1 VPILRLDGWI
11 GLSNK
16 VINYAS
22 TFQGANVPGTNIK
35 QVEATERSSLIKVS
49 SYSIDLDLTTGAENF
64 RVKTTVKFAGLK
76 PGATTYI
83 DCVGSTV
90 ISSKLNGVDFDP
102 KFDGETIY
110 LPALAAENLLEIE
123 HDGIYSNSGEGLH
136 RFVDPADNEVYLY
149 TQFETGDARRM
160 YACFDQ
166 PDQKATFRISTISPK
181 HWEVISNYGIESTKE
196 LDGEKKFIQFAES
209 QVISTYVTAIVAGAY
224 TSVHDEYKG
233 EKTIPLG
240 IYARK
245 SFFQYV
251 DAANIFEVTKQG
263 FAYFEKTFGL
273 AYPFGKYDQI
283 AVAEYNW
290 GAMENVGC
298 VTFHEDV
305 LIFRSK
311 VTERNYVSRATT
323 IHHEMAHMWFGDLV
337 TMKWWEDLWLN
348 ESFAEW
354 ASYQSVSESTKY
366 KEAWTEFN
374 SLRKNWAYRV
384 DQLTTTHPI
393 ATEMEDLDA
402 VRTNFDG
409 ISYAKGASV
418 LQQLVA
424 HVGRDNFLKG
434 LRLYFAKH
442 AYGNTTLKDLIDQ
455 LEAASGR
462 DLTPWV
468 STWLRTAGVN
478 TLRPVIAIDGDMYK
492 SISIKQEVPTMPVGS
507 TELRPHRLHVGL
519 FDINAGKL
527 SRRTSVELDIAGAL
541 TEVTELAGQKL
552 ADLVLINDKDQT
564 YAKLRFD
571 DRSIATMKSHLGT
584 LDDSLARGLIWA
596 SLWDSCRD
604 GELSATD
611 YIAIALSALATE
623 SDISIVSAT
632 LMQID
637 TAIWAYAHPSHREAL
652 RLQVASAVEAMLD
665 AAKSGSD
672 HQMQFARGFAN
683 NAVTP
688 AQFERIKA
696 MLSGSI
702 NGLVIDAEIRW
713 YLFLC
718 GVKRGVFGAADI
730 ESESAKDAT
739 AHGKQYTAYAYAAL
753 PNKAAKAEAFK
764 SITTDNLSNTI
775 HAYKCRGFN
784 ENIHHEL
791 LADFVDQYFDV
802 LLKVWETKG
811 FEIAETTATLLFP
824 TWVISDATVKKA
836 QHWLDFTGK
845 DASNALRRTI
855 LEGRDAM
862 TRALKAQAADL

>member
-1 VPILRLDGWI
+1 M
-11 GLSNK
+11 
-16 VINYAS
+16 
-22 TFQGANVPGTNIK
+22 PGTNIK
-35 QVEATERSSLIKVS
+35 QVEAAERSTIVKTE
-49 SYSIDLDLTTGAENF
+49 SYCIDLDLTTGAENF

-83 DCVGSTV
+83 DCVGSKV
-90 ISSKLNGVDFDP
+90 ISAKLNGVDFDP

-110 LPALAAENLLEIE
+110 LPAIAAENILEIE
-123 HDGIYSNSGEGLH
+123 HDGVYSNSGEGLH

-166 PDQKATFRISTISPK
+166 PDQKATFTISTITPK
-181 HWEVISNYGIESTKE
+181 HWEVISNYGIESTK
-196 LDGEKKFIQFAES
+196 DVDIDRKFIQFAQS

-224 TSVHDEYKG
+224 MSVHDEYKG

-245 SFFQYV
+245 SFFKYV
-251 DAANIFEVTKQG
+251 DAENIFEVTKQG

-366 KEAWTEFN
+366 TEAWTEFN

-424 HVGRDNFLKG
+424 HVGRDNFIKG

-478 TLRPVIAIDGDMYK
+478 TLRPVIAVDGDSYK
-492 SISIKQEVPTMPVGS
+492 SISIKQEAPTMPVGS
-507 TELRPHRLHVGL
+507 KELRPHRLHVGL
-519 FDINAGKL
+519 FDIQGEKL

-541 TEVTELAGQKL
+541 TEVTDLAGQKV

-571 DRSIATMKSHLGT
+571 DRSIATMKSHLGK

-604 GELSATD
+604 GELSTSD
-611 YIAIALSALATE
+611 YITIALNALKTE

-632 LMQID
+632 YLQFE
-637 TAIWAYAHPSHREAL
+637 TAIWAYANPSHRDAL
-652 RLQVASAVEAMLD
+652 RTQIADASAASL
-665 AAKSGSD
+665 ATATPGSD
-672 HQMQFARGFAN
+672 HQMQFARAFAN
-683 NAVTP
+683 NAITP
-688 AQFERIKA
+688 AHFAKLKEI
-696 MLSGSI
+696 LNGSE
-702 NGLVIDAEIRW
+702 NGLIIDADIRW
-713 YLFLC
+713 YIFIC
-718 GVKRGVFGAADI
+718 GVKRGVFGPAEIAA
-730 ESESAKDAT
+730 ESAKDNT
-739 AHGKQYTAYAYAAL
+739 AHGKQYTAYAHAAI
-753 PNKAAKAEAFK
+753 PTKEAKAAAFT
-764 SITTDNLSNTI
+764 SVTTDNLSNTI
-775 HAYKCRGFN
+775 HSYMCRGFN

-791 LADFVDQYFDV
+791 LAGFVDQYFDAI
-802 LLKVWETKG
+802 LKVWETKG

-824 TWVISDATVKKA
+824 SWVISEETVKKA
-836 QHWLDFTGK
+836 QHWLDVTGK
-845 DASNALRRTI
+845 DASNALRRAVT
-855 LEGRDAM
+855 EGRDAM
-862 TRALKAQAADL
+862 SRALKARMADK

>member
-1 VPILRLDGWI
+1 
-11 GLSNK
+11 
-16 VINYAS
+16 
-22 TFQGANVPGTNIK
+22 VPGTNIK
-35 QVEATERSSLIKVS
+35 QVEAAERSAIIKVS
-49 SYSIDLDLTTGAENF
+49 SYAIDLDLTTGAENF
-64 RVKTTVKFAGLK
+64 RVKTTVRFAGLK

-83 DCVGSTV
+83 DCVGARV
-90 ISSKLNGVDFDP
+90 ISAKLNGADFDP
-102 KFDGETIY
+102 RFDGETIY
-110 LPALAAENLLEIE
+110 LPALAAENVLEIE
-123 HDGIYSNSGEGLH
+123 HDGVYSNSGEGLH
-136 RFVDPADNEVYLY
+136 RFVDPADDEVYLY

-166 PDQKATFRISTISPK
+166 PDQKATFAISTITPA
-181 HWEVISNYGIESTKE
+181 HWEIISNYAVESTKE
-196 LDGEKKFIQFAES
+196 LVNQKKFTQFATS

-224 TSVHDEYKG
+224 TCVHDEYKG

-245 SFFQYV
+245 SFFKHV
-251 DAANIFEVTKQG
+251 DAESIFEVTKQG

-337 TMKWWEDLWLN
+337 TMQWWNDLWLN

-366 KEAWTEFN
+366 TEAWTEFN

-424 HVGRDNFLKG
+424 HVGRDNFITG
-434 LRLYFAKH
+434 LRRYFAKH
-442 AYGNTTLKDLIDQ
+442 AFGNTTLKDLIDQ

-468 STWLRTAGVN
+468 ATWLRTAGVN
-478 TLRPVIAIDGDMYK
+478 TLRPVITQSGDTYT
-492 SISIKQEVPTMPVGS
+492 SLSIKQEAPTMPVGS

-519 FDINAGKL
+519 FDIEGQKL
-527 SRRTSVELDIAGAL
+527 VRRTSVELDIAGAL
-541 TEVTELAGQKL
+541 TEVTAFAGQKS
-552 ADLVLINDKDQT
+552 ADLVLINDKDQS

-571 DRSIATMKSHLGT
+571 ERSIATMKSHLGS

-611 YIAIALSALATE
+611 YIAIALAALKTE

-632 LMQID
+632 LGQID
-637 TAIWAYAHPSHREAL
+637 TALWAYAHPSHRQAL
-652 RLQVASAVEAMLD
+652 RLQVATAIEAALD
-665 AAKSGSD
+665 AAKAGSD
-672 HQMQFARGFAN
+672 HQLQFAKGFAN
-683 NAVTP
+683 TAITP
-688 AQFERIKA
+688 AQLARIA
-696 MLSGSI
+696 TMLGGSI
-702 NGLVIDAEIRW
+702 TGLTIDAELRW
-713 YLFLC
+713 FLFIC
-718 GVKRGVFGAADI
+718 GVKRGVFGPADI
-730 ESESAKDAT
+730 ENELALDKT
-739 AHGKQYTAYAYAAL
+739 AHGKQYGAMAYAQI
-753 PNKAAKAEAFK
+753 PSKDAKAKAF
-764 SITTDNLSNTI
+764 SAITTADLSNTI
-775 HAYKCRGFN
+775 HSYTCRGFN
-784 ENIHHEL
+784 DPMHSEILSE
-791 LADFVDQYFDV
+791 FVDEYFDV

-811 FEIAETTATLLFP
+811 YEIAETTATLLFP
-824 TWVISDATVKKA
+824 SWVISDATVAKA
-836 QHWLDFTGK
+836 QHWLDVTGK
-845 DASNALRRTI
+845 DASHALRRTI
-855 LEGRDAM
+855 LESRDAM
-862 TRALKAQAADL
+862 VRALKAQAADQ

>member
-1 VPILRLDGWI
+1 
-11 GLSNK
+11 
-16 VINYAS
+16 
-22 TFQGANVPGTNIK
+22 VPGTNIK
-35 QVEATERSSLIKVS
+35 QAEAAERSGLIKVS
-49 SYSIDLDLTTGAENF
+49 SYRIDLDLTTGAENF
-64 RVKTTVKFAGLK
+64 RVKTTIAFAGLK

-83 DCVGSTV
+83 DCVGAKVVSA
-90 ISSKLNGVDFDP
+90 KLNGTEFDP

-110 LPALAAENLLEIE
+110 LPAIAAENILEIE
-123 HDGIYSNSGEGLH
+123 HDGVYSNSGEGLH
-136 RFVDPADNEVYLY
+136 RFVDPADDEVYLY

-166 PDQKATFRISTISPK
+166 PDQKATFTISTITPK
-181 HWEVISNYGIESTKE
+181 HWEVISNYSIESSEE
-196 LDGEKKFIQFAES
+196 LDGDKKFTQFAQS

-224 TSVHDEYKG
+224 TSIHDEYKG

-245 SFFQYV
+245 SFFKYV
-251 DAANIFEVTKQG
+251 DAENIFEVTKQG

-337 TMKWWEDLWLN
+337 TMKWWDDLWLN

-366 KEAWTEFN
+366 TEAWTEFN

-384 DQLTTTHPI
+384 DQLSTTHPI

-424 HVGRDNFLKG
+424 HVGRDNFIKG
-434 LRLYFAKH
+434 LRLYFSKH
-442 AYGNTTLKDLIDQ
+442 AFGNTTLKDLIVE

-478 TLRPVIAIDGDMYK
+478 TLRPVIEVDGDSYK
-492 SISIKQEVPTMPVGS
+492 KLSIAQEVPTMPVGS
-507 TELRPHRLHVGL
+507 KELRPHRLHVGL
-519 FDINAGKL
+519 FDIKDGAL
-527 SRRTSVELDIAGAL
+527 TRRKSVELDIAGAL
-541 TEVTELAGQKL
+541 TEVTALAGEKL

-571 DRSIATMKSHLGT
+571 DRSIETMKSHLGT
-584 LDDSLARGLIWA
+584 LNESLARGVIWA

-604 GELSATD
+604 GELSASA
-611 YIAIALSALATE
+611 YISIALNALKSE
-623 SDISIVSAT
+623 SDISIVAAT

-637 TAIWAYAHPSHREAL
+637 TALFAYASDQTREGL
-652 RLQVASAVEAMLD
+652 RGQVAGAVEAMLD
-665 AAKSGSD
+665 GAKPGSD
-672 HQMQFARGFAN
+672 HQLQFSKSFAN
-683 NAVTP
+683 TAVTP
-688 AQFERIKA
+688 EQFAHIKSI
-696 MLSGSI
+696 LDGSVT
-702 NGLVIDAEIRW
+702 GLVIDAELRW
-713 YLFLC
+713 SIFIS
-718 GVKRGVFGAADI
+718 GVKRGIFGPSDI
-730 ESESAKDAT
+730 DRETEKDRT
-739 AHGKQYTAYAYAAL
+739 AHGKQYGAMAYAAI
-753 PNKAAKAEAFK
+753 PTVAAKSAVFN
-764 SITTDNLSNTI
+764 SVTVDDLSNTI
-775 HAYKCRGFN
+775 HSYKCRGFN
-784 ENIHHEL
+784 DPLHSEI
-791 LADFVDQYFDV
+791 LAGFVDQYFDV

-824 TWVISDATVKKA
+824 SWVISEETVKKS
-836 QHWLDFTGK
+836 QNWLDVTGK
-845 DASNALRRTI
+845 DASHALRRTV

-862 TRALKAQAADL
+862 TRALKARAAEG

>member
-1 VPILRLDGWI
+1 M
-11 GLSNK
+11 
-16 VINYAS
+16 
-22 TFQGANVPGTNIK
+22 PGTNIK
-35 QVEATERSSLIKVS
+35 QVEATERSAIIKVA
-49 SYSIDLDLTTGAENF
+49 SYAIDLDLTTGAENF

-83 DCVGSTV
+83 DCVGARV
-90 ISSKLNGVDFDP
+90 ISAKLNGADFDP
-102 KFDGETIY
+102 RFDGETIY
-110 LPALAAENLLEIE
+110 LPALAAENILEIE
-123 HDGIYSNSGEGLH
+123 HDGVYSNSGEGLH
-136 RFVDPADNEVYLY
+136 RFVDPADDEVYLY

-166 PDQKATFRISTISPK
+166 PDQKATFAISTITPD
-181 HWEVISNYGIESTKE
+181 HWEIISNYAIESTKD
-196 LDGEKKFIQFAES
+196 LGSKKKFTQFATS

-245 SFFQYV
+245 SFFKHV

-337 TMKWWEDLWLN
+337 TMQWWNDLWLN

-354 ASYQSVSESTKY
+354 ASYQSVSESTRY
-366 KEAWTEFN
+366 TEAWTEFN

-424 HVGRDNFLKG
+424 HVGRDNFITG
-434 LRLYFAKH
+434 LRRYFAKH
-442 AYGNTTLKDLIDQ
+442 AFGNTTLKDLIDQ

-468 STWLRTAGVN
+468 ATWLRTAGVN
-478 TLRPVIAIDGDMYK
+478 TLRPVIALNGDTYA
-492 SISIKQEVPTMPVGS
+492 SLSIKQEVPTMPVGS

-519 FDINAGKL
+519 FDIQGSKL
-527 SRRTSVELDIAGAL
+527 VRRTSVELDVAGAL
-541 TEVTELAGQKL
+541 TEVTAFAGQKS
-552 ADLVLINDKDQT
+552 ADLVLINDKDQS

-571 DRSIATMKSHLGT
+571 ERSIATMKSHLGS

-611 YIAIALSALATE
+611 YIAIALPALKNE

-632 LMQID
+632 LGQID
-637 TAIWAYAHPSHREAL
+637 TALWAFAHPSHRAAL
-652 RLQVASAVEAMLD
+652 RLQVATAIEAALD
-665 AAKSGSD
+665 AAKAGSD
-672 HQMQFARGFAN
+672 HQLQFAKGFAN
-683 NAVTP
+683 TAITP
-688 AQFERIKA
+688 AQLERIKA
-696 MLSGSI
+696 ILGGSI
-702 NGLVIDAEIRW
+702 TGLTIDAELRW
-713 YLFLC
+713 FLFIC
-718 GVKRGVFGAADI
+718 GVKRGVFGPADI
-730 ESESAKDAT
+730 EKELALDKT
-739 AHGKQYTAYAYAAL
+739 AHGKQYGAMAYAQI
-753 PNKAAKAEAFK
+753 PSKEAKATAFS
-764 SITTDNLSNTI
+764 SITTDDLSNTI
-775 HAYKCRGFN
+775 HSYKCRGFN
-784 ENIHHEL
+784 DPLHTEIL
-791 LADFVDQYFDV
+791 SDFVDEYFDV
-802 LLKVWETKG
+802 LLKVWQTKG
-811 FEIAETTATLLFP
+811 YEIAETTATLLFP
-824 TWVISDATVKKA
+824 SWVISEATVKKA
-836 QHWLDFTGK
+836 QHWLDVTGK
-845 DASNALRRTI
+845 DASHALRRTI
-855 LEGRDAM
+855 LESRDAM
-862 TRALKAQAADL
+862 VRALKAQAADQ

>member
-1 VPILRLDGWI
+1 
-11 GLSNK
+11 
-16 VINYAS
+16 
-22 TFQGANVPGTNIK
+22 VPGTNIK
-35 QVEATERSSLIKVS
+35 QAEAAERSGLIKVS
-49 SYSIDLDLTTGAENF
+49 SYRIDLDLTTGAENF
-64 RVKTTVKFAGLK
+64 RVKTTIAFAGLK

-83 DCVGSTV
+83 DCVGSKV
-90 ISSKLNGVDFDP
+90 ISAKLNGAEFDP

-110 LPALAAENLLEIE
+110 LPAIAAENILEIE
-123 HDGIYSNSGEGLH
+123 HDGVYSNSGEGLH
-136 RFVDPADNEVYLY
+136 RFVDPADDEVYLY

-166 PDQKATFRISTISPK
+166 PDQKATFTISTITPK
-181 HWEVISNYGIESTKE
+181 HWEVISNYSIESSKE
-196 LDGEKKFIQFAES
+196 LDGDKKFTQFAQS

-245 SFFQYV
+245 SFFKYV
-251 DAANIFEVTKQG
+251 DAENIFEVTKQG

-337 TMKWWEDLWLN
+337 TMKWWDDLWLN

-366 KEAWTEFN
+366 TEAWTEFN

-384 DQLTTTHPI
+384 DQLSTTHPI

-424 HVGRDNFLKG
+424 HVGRDNFIKG
-434 LRLYFAKH
+434 LRLYFSKH
-442 AYGNTTLKDLIDQ
+442 AFGNTTLKDLIVE

-478 TLRPVIAIDGDMYK
+478 TLRPVIEVNGDTYK
-492 SISIKQEVPTMPVGS
+492 KLSIAQEVPTMPVGS
-507 TELRPHRLHVGL
+507 KELRPHRLHVGL
-519 FDINAGKL
+519 FDIKDGAL
-527 SRRTSVELDIAGAL
+527 TRRKSVELDVAGAL
-541 TEVTELAGQKL
+541 TEVTALAGEKL

-571 DRSIATMKSHLGT
+571 DRSIETMKSHLGT
-584 LDDSLARGLIWA
+584 LNESLARGVIWA

-604 GELSATD
+604 GELSASA
-611 YIAIALSALATE
+611 YISIALNALKSE
-623 SDISIVSAT
+623 SDISIVAAT

-637 TAIWAYAHPSHREAL
+637 TALFAYASDQTREGL
-652 RLQVASAVEAMLD
+652 RGQVAVAVEAMLD
-665 AAKSGSD
+665 GAKPGSD
-672 HQMQFARGFAN
+672 HQLQFAKSFAN
-683 NAVTP
+683 TAVTP
-688 AQFERIKA
+688 DQFACIKSI
-696 MLSGSI
+696 LGGSVS
-702 NGLVIDAEIRW
+702 GLVIDAELRW
-713 YLFLC
+713 SIFIS
-718 GVKRGVFGAADI
+718 GVKRGIFGPADI
-730 ESESAKDAT
+730 DRETENDKT
-739 AHGKQYTAYAYAAL
+739 AHGKQYGAMAYAAI
-753 PNKAAKAEAFK
+753 PTTAAKSAVFN
-764 SITTDNLSNTI
+764 SVTVDDLSNTI
-775 HAYKCRGFN
+775 HSYKCRGFN
-784 ENIHHEL
+784 DPLHGEI
-791 LADFVDQYFDV
+791 LAGFVDQYFDV

-824 TWVISDATVKKA
+824 SWVISNETVKKA
-836 QHWLDFTGK
+836 QHWLDVTGK
-845 DASNALRRTI
+845 DASHALRRTVQ
-855 LEGRDAM
+855 EGRDAM
-862 TRALKAQAADL
+862 TRALKARAAEG

>member
-1 VPILRLDGWI
+1 
-11 GLSNK
+11 
-16 VINYAS
+16 
-22 TFQGANVPGTNIK
+22 VPGTNIK
-35 QVEATERSSLIKVS
+35 QVEAAERSALIQVS
-49 SYSIDLDLTTGAENF
+49 SYAIDLDLTTGAENF
-64 RVKTTVKFAGLK
+64 RVKTTVTFAGLK

-83 DCVGSTV
+83 DCVGARV
-90 ISSKLNGVDFDP
+90 ISAKLNGADFDP
-102 KFDGETIY
+102 RFDGETIY
-110 LPALAAENLLEIE
+110 LPALAAENVLEIE
-123 HDGIYSNSGEGLH
+123 HDGVYSNSGEGLH
-136 RFVDPADNEVYLY
+136 RFVDPADDEVYLY

-166 PDQKATFRISTISPK
+166 PDQKATFAISTITPA
-181 HWEVISNYGIESTKE
+181 HWEIISNYAVEAIKDLGNQ
-196 LDGEKKFIQFAES
+196 KKFTQFATS

-245 SFFQYV
+245 SFFKHV
-251 DAANIFEVTKQG
+251 DAENIFEVTKQG

-337 TMKWWEDLWLN
+337 TMQWWNDLWLN

-366 KEAWTEFN
+366 TEAWTEFN

-424 HVGRDNFLKG
+424 HVGRDNFITG
-434 LRLYFAKH
+434 LRRYFAKH
-442 AYGNTTLKDLIDQ
+442 AFGNTTLKDLIDQ

-468 STWLRTAGVN
+468 ATWLRTAGVN
-478 TLRPVIAIDGDMYK
+478 TLRPVITLSGDTYT
-492 SISIKQEVPTMPVGS
+492 SLSIKQEAPTMPVGS

-519 FDINAGKL
+519 FDIQGQKL
-527 SRRTSVELDIAGAL
+527 VRRTSVELDIAGAL
-541 TEVTELAGQKL
+541 TEVTAFTGQKS
-552 ADLVLINDKDQT
+552 ADLVLINDKDQS

-571 DRSIATMKSHLGT
+571 ERSIATMKSHLGS

-611 YIAIALSALATE
+611 YIAIALAALKSE

-632 LMQID
+632 LGQID
-637 TAIWAYAHPSHREAL
+637 TALWAYAHPSHRAAL
-652 RLQVASAVEAMLD
+652 RLQVATAIEAALD
-665 AAKSGSD
+665 ATKAGSD
-672 HQMQFARGFAN
+672 HQLQFAKGFAN
-683 NAVTP
+683 TAITP
-688 AQFERIKA
+688 AQLARIAA
-696 MLSGSI
+696 MLAGSI
-702 NGLVIDAEIRW
+702 TGLTIDAELRW
-713 YLFLC
+713 YLFIC
-718 GVKRGVFGAADI
+718 GVKRGVFGPADI
-730 ESESAKDAT
+730 ENELALDKT
-739 AHGKQYTAYAYAAL
+739 AHGKQYGAMAYAQI
-753 PNKAAKAEAFK
+753 PSKGAKAKAF
-764 SITTDNLSNTI
+764 SAITTADLSNTI
-775 HAYKCRGFN
+775 HSYTCRGFN
-784 ENIHHEL
+784 DPLHSEIL
-791 LADFVDQYFDV
+791 GDFVDEYFDV
-802 LLKVWETKG
+802 LLKVWQTKG
-811 FEIAETTATLLFP
+811 YEIAETTATLLFP
-824 TWVISDATVKKA
+824 SWVISDATVAKA
-836 QHWLDFTGK
+836 QHWLDVTGK
-845 DASNALRRTI
+845 DASHALRRTI
-855 LEGRDAM
+855 LESRDAM
-862 TRALKAQAADL
+862 VRALKAQVADQ

>member
-1 VPILRLDGWI
+1 
-11 GLSNK
+11 
-16 VINYAS
+16 
-22 TFQGANVPGTNIK
+22 VPGTNIK
-35 QVEATERSSLIKVS
+35 QAEAIERSALVKVK
-49 SYSIDLDLTTGAENF
+49 SYRIDLDLTTGAENF
-64 RVKTTVKFAGLK
+64 RVITTISFAGLK
-76 PGATTYI
+76 PGASTYI
-83 DCVGSTV
+83 DCVGSKV
-90 ISSKLNGVDFDP
+90 ISASLNGVDFDP
-102 KFDGETIY
+102 NFDGETIY
-110 LPALAAENLLEIE
+110 IPEIAAENVLVIE
-123 HDGIYSNSGEGLH
+123 HDGVYSNTGEGLH
-136 RFVDPADNEVYLY
+136 RFVDPVDNEVYLY

-166 PDQKATFRISTISPK
+166 PDQKATFTISTITPK
-181 HWEVISNYGIESTKE
+181 HWEVISNYGIESTKG
-196 LDGEKKFIQFAES
+196 LDGDRKFIQFAQS
-209 QVISTYVTAIVAGAY
+209 QVISTYVTAIVAGPY

-251 DAANIFEVTKQG
+251 DAENIFEVTKQG

-337 TMKWWEDLWLN
+337 TMKWWDDLWLN

-366 KEAWTEFN
+366 KQAWTEFN

-393 ATEMEDLDA
+393 ATEMVDLDA

-424 HVGRDNFLKG
+424 HVGRDNFIKG

-442 AYGNTTLKDLIDQ
+442 AFGNTTLKDLIDQ

-478 TLRPVIAIDGDMYK
+478 TLRPVIEVSGDTYA
-492 SISIKQEVPTMPVGS
+492 SISIQQEVPTMPVGS
-507 TELRPHRLHVGL
+507 TELRSHRLHVGL
-519 FDINAGKL
+519 FDIVGDKL
-527 SRRTSVELDIAGAL
+527 TRRTSVELDVEGAL
-541 TEVTELAGQKL
+541 TEVKALASAKV

-571 DRSIATMKSHLGT
+571 HRSIATMKSHLGS

-611 YIAIALSALATE
+611 YVTIALNALKSE

-637 TAIWAYAHPSHREAL
+637 TAIWAYANPTKRDALRAHVGQSVEAL
-652 RLQVASAVEAMLD
+652 LDASAA
-665 AAKSGSD
+665 GSD
-672 HQMQFARGFAN
+672 HQMAFARAFAN
-683 NAVTP
+683 FAFTP
-688 AQFERIKA
+688 AHYDRIKA
-696 MLSGSI
+696 ILDGSI

-713 YLFLC
+713 YIFIC
-718 GVKRGVFGAADI
+718 GVKRGLFGPADI
-730 ESESAKDAT
+730 QAESKKDET
-739 AHGKQYTAYAYAAL
+739 AHGKQYTARANASMPSKDAKL
-753 PNKAAKAEAFK
+753 KAFN

-775 HAYKCRGFN
+775 HSYTCLGFN
-784 ENIHHEL
+784 ENIHHDV
-791 LADFVDQYFDV
+791 LADFVDPYFDSM
-802 LLKVWETKG
+802 LKVWETKG
-811 FEIAETTATLLFP
+811 YEIAETTATLLFP
-824 TWVISDATVKKA
+824 TWVITPETLAKTE
-836 QHWLDFTGK
+836 HWLNVTGK
-845 DASNALRRTI
+845 DAAHSLRRAIT
-855 LEGRDAM
+855 EGRDAM
-862 TRALKAQAADL
+862 ARALKARSAGK

>member
-1 VPILRLDGWI
+1 M
-11 GLSNK
+11 
-16 VINYAS
+16 
-22 TFQGANVPGTNIK
+22 PGTNIK
-35 QVEATERSSLIKVS
+35 QVEAAERSAIIKVA
-49 SYSIDLDLTTGAENF
+49 SYAIDLDLTTGAENF

-83 DCVGSTV
+83 DCVGARV
-90 ISSKLNGVDFDP
+90 ISAKLNGADFDP
-102 KFDGETIY
+102 RFDGETIY
-110 LPALAAENLLEIE
+110 LPELAAENVLEIE
-123 HDGIYSNSGEGLH
+123 HDGVYSNSGEGLH
-136 RFVDPADNEVYLY
+136 RFVDPADDEVYLY

-166 PDQKATFRISTISPK
+166 PDQKATFAISTITPA
-181 HWEVISNYGIESTKE
+181 HWEIISNYAVESTKE
-196 LDGEKKFIQFAES
+196 LGNQKKFTQFATS

-245 SFFQYV
+245 SFFKHV
-251 DAANIFEVTKQG
+251 DAESIFEVTKQG

-337 TMKWWEDLWLN
+337 TMQWWNDLWLN

-366 KEAWTEFN
+366 TEAWTEFN

-424 HVGRDNFLKG
+424 HVGRDNFITG
-434 LRLYFAKH
+434 LRRYFAKH
-442 AYGNTTLKDLIDQ
+442 AFGNTTLKDLIDQ

-468 STWLRTAGVN
+468 ATWLRTAGVN
-478 TLRPVIAIDGDMYK
+478 TLRPVITQSGDTYT
-492 SISIKQEVPTMPVGS
+492 SLSIKQEAPTMPVGS

-519 FDINAGKL
+519 FDIQGQKL
-527 SRRTSVELDIAGAL
+527 VRRTSVELDIAGAL
-541 TEVTELAGQKL
+541 TEVTAFAGQKS
-552 ADLVLINDKDQT
+552 ADLVLINDKDQS

-571 DRSIATMKSHLGT
+571 ERSIATMKSHLGS

-611 YIAIALSALATE
+611 YIAIALAALKTE

-632 LMQID
+632 LGQID
-637 TAIWAYAHPSHREAL
+637 TALWAYAHPSHRAAL
-652 RLQVASAVEAMLD
+652 RLQVATAIEAALD
-665 AAKSGSD
+665 AAKAGSD
-672 HQMQFARGFAN
+672 HQLQFAKGFAN
-683 NAVTP
+683 TAITP
-688 AQFERIKA
+688 AQLARIAA
-696 MLSGSI
+696 MLGGSI
-702 NGLVIDAEIRW
+702 TGLTIDAELRW
-713 YLFLC
+713 FLFIC

-730 ESESAKDAT
+730 ENELALDKT
-739 AHGKQYTAYAYAAL
+739 AHGKQYGAMAYAQI
-753 PNKAAKAEAFK
+753 PSKGAKAKAFS
-764 SITTDNLSNTI
+764 SITTADLSNTI
-775 HAYKCRGFN
+775 HSYTCRGFN
-784 ENIHHEL
+784 DPLHSEILSE
-791 LADFVDQYFDV
+791 FVDEYFDV

-811 FEIAETTATLLFP
+811 YEIAETTATLLFP
-824 TWVISDATVKKA
+824 SWVISDATVAKA
-836 QHWLDFTGK
+836 QHWLDVTGK
-845 DASNALRRTI
+845 DASHALRRTI
-855 LEGRDAM
+855 LESRDAM
-862 TRALKAQAADL
+862 VRALKAQAADQ

>member
-1 VPILRLDGWI
+1 M
-11 GLSNK
+11 
-16 VINYAS
+16 
-22 TFQGANVPGTNIK
+22 PGTNIK
-35 QVEATERSSLIKVS
+35 QVEAAERSTIVKTE
-49 SYSIDLDLTTGAENF
+49 SYRIDLDLTTGAENF

-83 DCVGSTV
+83 DCVGSKV
-90 ISSKLNGVDFDP
+90 ISAKLNGVDFDP

-110 LPALAAENLLEIE
+110 LPAIAAENILEIE
-123 HDGIYSNSGEGLH
+123 HDGVYSNSGEGLH

-166 PDQKATFRISTISPK
+166 PDQKATFTISTITPK
-181 HWEVISNYGIESTKE
+181 HWEVISNYGIESTK
-196 LDGEKKFIQFAES
+196 DVDIDRKFIQFAQS

-224 TSVHDEYKG
+224 MSVHDEYKG

-245 SFFQYV
+245 SFFKYV
-251 DAANIFEVTKQG
+251 DAENIFEVTKQG

-366 KEAWTEFN
+366 TEAWTEFN

-424 HVGRDNFLKG
+424 HVGRDNFIKG

-478 TLRPVIAIDGDMYK
+478 TLRPVIAVDGDSYK
-492 SISIKQEVPTMPVGS
+492 SISIKQEAPSMPVGS
-507 TELRPHRLHVGL
+507 KELRPHRLHVGL
-519 FDINAGKL
+519 FDIQGEKL

-541 TEVTELAGQKL
+541 TEVTGLAGQKV

-571 DRSIATMKSHLGT
+571 DRSIATMKSHLGK

-604 GELSATD
+604 GELSTSD
-611 YIAIALSALATE
+611 YITIALNALKTE

-632 LMQID
+632 YLQFE
-637 TAIWAYAHPSHREAL
+637 TAIWAYANPSHRDAL
-652 RLQVASAVEAMLD
+652 RTQVAD
-665 AAKSGSD
+665 ATAASLATATPGSD
-672 HQMQFARGFAN
+672 HQMQFARAFAN
-683 NAVTP
+683 NAITP
-688 AQFERIKA
+688 AHFAKLKEI
-696 MLSGSI
+696 LNGSE
-702 NGLVIDAEIRW
+702 NGLIIDADIRW
-713 YLFLC
+713 YIFIC
-718 GVKRGVFGAADI
+718 GVKRGVFGPAEIAA
-730 ESESAKDAT
+730 ESAKDNT
-739 AHGKQYTAYAYAAL
+739 AHGKQYTAYAHAAI
-753 PNKAAKAEAFK
+753 PTKEAKAAAFT
-764 SITTDNLSNTI
+764 SVTTDNLSNTI
-775 HAYKCRGFN
+775 HSYMCRGFN

-791 LADFVDQYFDV
+791 LAGFVDQYFDAI
-802 LLKVWETKG
+802 LKVWETKG

-824 TWVISDATVKKA
+824 SWVISEETVKKA
-836 QHWLDFTGK
+836 QHWLDVTGK
-845 DASNALRRTI
+845 DASNALRRAVT
-855 LEGRDAM
+855 EGRDAM
-862 TRALKAQAADL
+862 SRALKARLADK

>member
-1 VPILRLDGWI
+1 LDKARKSVSHPIEG
-11 GLSNK
+11 
-16 VINYAS
+16 V
-22 TFQGANVPGTNIK
+22 TVPGTNIK
-35 QVEATERSSLIKVS
+35 QVEAAERSTIVKTE
-49 SYSIDLDLTTGAENF
+49 SYRIDLDLTTGAENF

-83 DCVGSTV
+83 DCVGSKV
-90 ISSKLNGVDFDP
+90 ISAKLNGVDFDP

-110 LPALAAENLLEIE
+110 LPAIAAENILEIE
-123 HDGIYSNSGEGLH
+123 HDGVYSNSGEGLH

-166 PDQKATFRISTISPK
+166 PDQKATFTISTITPK
-181 HWEVISNYGIESTKE
+181 HWEVISNYGIESTKD
-196 LDGEKKFIQFAES
+196 LDGDRKFLQFAES
-209 QVISTYVTAIVAGAY
+209 QVISTYVTAIVAGPY

-245 SFFQYV
+245 SFFKYV
-251 DAANIFEVTKQG
+251 DAENIFEVTKQG

-366 KEAWTEFN
+366 THAWTEFN
-374 SLRKNWAYRV
+374 SLRKNWAYRA

-424 HVGRDNFLKG
+424 HVGRDNFIKG

-442 AYGNTTLKDLIDQ
+442 QYGNTTLKDLIDQ

-462 DLTPWV
+462 DLTAWV

-478 TLRPVIAIDGDMYK
+478 TLRPVIEIDGDSYK
-492 SISIKQEVPTMPVGS
+492 SIGIKQEAPNIPVGS
-507 TELRPHRLHVGL
+507 KELRPHRLHVGL
-519 FDINAGKL
+519 FDIKDGKL
-527 SRRTSVELDIAGAL
+527 SRRTSVELDVAGAL
-541 TEVTELAGQKL
+541 TDVTELAGQKL

-571 DRSIATMKSHLGT
+571 DRSIATMKSHLGA

-604 GELSATD
+604 GELATSD
-611 YIAIALSALATE
+611 YVAIALNALKTE
-623 SDISIVSAT
+623 TDISIVAAT
-632 LMQID
+632 YIQLE
-637 TAIWAYAHPSHREAL
+637 TAIWAYANPAKRDGL
-652 RLQVASAVEAMLD
+652 RTQVADATALML
-665 AAKSGSD
+665 AAAATGSD
-672 HQMQFARGFAN
+672 HQLQLARAFAN
-683 NAVTP
+683 NAITP
-688 AQFERIKA
+688 AHLEKIKA
-696 MLSGSI
+696 MLNGSEE
-702 NGLVIDAEIRW
+702 GLVLDADQRW

-718 GVKRGVFGAADI
+718 GVKRGVFGPAEI
-730 ESESAKDAT
+730 EAESAKDKT
-739 AHGKQYTAYAYAAL
+739 AHGKQYNAYAYAAI
-753 PNKAAKAEAFK
+753 PTKEAKAKAFA

-775 HAYKCRGFN
+775 HSYMCRGFN
-784 ENIHHEL
+784 ENIHHEI
-791 LADFVDQYFDV
+791 LADFVDQYFDA

-811 FEIAETTATLLFP
+811 YEIAETTATLAFP
-824 TWVISDATVKKA
+824 SWVISDDTVNKA
-836 QHWLDFTGK
+836 QHWLDVTGK
-845 DASNALRRTI
+845 DASHALRRSVT
-855 LEGRDAM
+855 EGRDALA
-862 TRALKAQAADL
+862 RALKARAADK

>member
-1 VPILRLDGWI
+1 M
-11 GLSNK
+11 
-16 VINYAS
+16 
-22 TFQGANVPGTNIK
+22 PGTNIK
-35 QVEATERSSLIKVS
+35 QVEAAERSSLIKVS

-83 DCVGSTV
+83 DCVGSKV
-90 ISSKLNGVDFDP
+90 ISAKLNGSDFDP
-102 KFDGETIY
+102 QFDGETIY
-110 LPALAAENLLEIE
+110 LPALAADNVLEIE
-123 HDGIYSNSGEGLH
+123 HDGVYSNSGEGLH
-136 RFVDPADNEVYLY
+136 RFVDPADDEVYLY

-166 PDQKATFRISTISPK
+166 PDQKATFTISTITPK
-181 HWEVISNYGIESTKE
+181 HWEVISNYGVESTKE
-196 LDGEKKFIQFAES
+196 LDGDRKFTQFAES
-209 QVISTYVTAIVAGAY
+209 QVIATYVTAIVAGAY

-245 SFFQYV
+245 SFFKYV
-251 DAANIFEVTKQG
+251 DAENIFEVTKQG

-366 KEAWTEFN
+366 TEAWTEFN
-374 SLRKNWAYRV
+374 SLRKSWAYRV

-424 HVGRDNFLKG
+424 HVGRDNFIKG

-442 AYGNTTLKDLIDQ
+442 QYGNTTLKDLIDQ

-478 TLRPVIAIDGDMYK
+478 TLRPVIEIAGDSYK
-492 SISIKQEVPTMPVGS
+492 SISIKQEAPLMPIGS
-507 TELRPHRLHVGL
+507 KELRPHRLHVGL

-527 SRRTSVELDIAGAL
+527 TRRTSVELDVVGAL
-541 TEVTELAGQKL
+541 TEVTGLSGQKV
-552 ADLVLINDKDQT
+552 ADLILINDKDQT

-571 DRSIATMKSHLGT
+571 DRSITTMKSHLGT

-604 GELSATD
+604 GELSTTD
-611 YIAIALSALATE
+611 YIAIALSALKTE
-623 SDISIVSAT
+623 SDISIVAAT
-632 LMQID
+632 YLQID
-637 TAIWAYAHPSHREAL
+637 TAIWAYAKPANRDAL
-652 RLQVASAVEAMLD
+652 RLQVADATEAMLS
-665 AAKSGSD
+665 AAVAGSD
-672 HQMQFARGFAN
+672 HQMQFARAFAN
-683 NAVTP
+683 NAITP
-688 AQFERIKA
+688 AHFEKLKA
-696 MLSGSI
+696 ILNGSI

-713 YLFLC
+713 YLFIC
-718 GVKRGVFGAADI
+718 GVKRGVFGPAEIAA
-730 ESESAKDAT
+730 ESAQDNT
-739 AHGKQYTAYAYAAL
+739 AHGKQYTAYANAAT
-753 PNKAAKAEAFK
+753 PTTEAKSAAFK
-764 SITTDNLSNTI
+764 AITTDNLSNTI
-775 HAYKCRGFN
+775 HAYMSRGFN
-784 ENIHHEL
+784 ENIHNEI
-791 LADFVDQYFDV
+791 LADFVDPYFDAI
-802 LLKVWETKG
+802 LKVWDTKG
-811 FEIAETTATLLFP
+811 FEIAESTATLLFP
-824 TWVISDATVKKA
+824 AWVISEETVKKS
-836 QHWLDFTGK
+836 QHWLDVTGK
-845 DASNALRRTI
+845 DSSHALRRAIT
-855 LEGRDAM
+855 EGRDAM
-862 TRALKAQAADL
+862 SRALKARNADK

>member
-1 VPILRLDGWI
+1 M
-11 GLSNK
+11 
-16 VINYAS
+16 
-22 TFQGANVPGTNIK
+22 PGTNIK
-35 QVEATERSSLIKVS
+35 QVEAAERSTIVKTE
-49 SYSIDLDLTTGAENF
+49 SYRIDLDLTTGAENF

-83 DCVGSTV
+83 DCVGSKV
-90 ISSKLNGVDFDP
+90 ISAKLNGVDFDP

-110 LPALAAENLLEIE
+110 LPAIAAENILEIE
-123 HDGIYSNSGEGLH
+123 HDGVYSNSGEGLH

-166 PDQKATFRISTISPK
+166 PDQKATFTISTITPK
-181 HWEVISNYGIESTKE
+181 HWEVISNYGIESTK
-196 LDGEKKFIQFAES
+196 DVDIDRKFIQFAQS

-224 TSVHDEYKG
+224 MSVHDEYKG

-245 SFFQYV
+245 SFFKYV
-251 DAANIFEVTKQG
+251 DAENIFEVTKQG

-366 KEAWTEFN
+366 TEAWTEFN

-424 HVGRDNFLKG
+424 HVGRDNFIKG

-478 TLRPVIAIDGDMYK
+478 TLRPVIAVDGDSYK
-492 SISIKQEVPTMPVGS
+492 SISIKQEAPTMPVGS
-507 TELRPHRLHVGL
+507 QELRPHRLHVGL
-519 FDINAGKL
+519 FDIQGEKL

-541 TEVTELAGQKL
+541 TEVTALAGQKV

-571 DRSIATMKSHLGT
+571 DRSIATMKSHLGK

-604 GELSATD
+604 GELSTSD
-611 YIAIALSALATE
+611 YITIALNALKTE

-632 LMQID
+632 YLQFE
-637 TAIWAYAHPSHREAL
+637 TAIWAYANPSHRDAL
-652 RLQVASAVEAMLD
+652 RTQVADATAASLASATP
-665 AAKSGSD
+665 GSD
-672 HQMQFARGFAN
+672 HQMQFARAFAN
-683 NAVTP
+683 NAITP
-688 AQFERIKA
+688 AHFAKLKEI
-696 MLSGSI
+696 LNGSE
-702 NGLVIDAEIRW
+702 NGLVIDADIRW
-713 YLFLC
+713 YIFIC
-718 GVKRGVFGAADI
+718 GVKRGVFGPAEIAA
-730 ESESAKDAT
+730 ESAKDNT
-739 AHGKQYTAYAYAAL
+739 AHGKQYTAYAHAAI
-753 PNKAAKAEAFK
+753 PTKEAKAAAFT
-764 SITTDNLSNTI
+764 SVTTDNLSNTI
-775 HAYKCRGFN
+775 HSYMCRGFN

-791 LADFVDQYFDV
+791 LAGFVDQYFDAI
-802 LLKVWETKG
+802 LKVWETKG

-824 TWVISDATVKKA
+824 SWVISEETVKKA
-836 QHWLDFTGK
+836 QNWLDVTGK
-845 DASNALRRTI
+845 DASNALRRAVT
-855 LEGRDAM
+855 EGRDAM
-862 TRALKAQAADL
+862 SRALKARLADK

>member
-1 VPILRLDGWI
+1 
-11 GLSNK
+11 
-16 VINYAS
+16 
-22 TFQGANVPGTNIK
+22 VPGTNIK
-35 QVEATERSSLIKVS
+35 QVEAAERSAIIKVS
-49 SYSIDLDLTTGAENF
+49 SYAIDLDLTAGAENF
-64 RVKTTVKFAGLK
+64 RVKTTVRFAGLK

-83 DCVGSTV
+83 DCVGARV
-90 ISSKLNGVDFDP
+90 ISAKLNGADFDP
-102 KFDGETIY
+102 RFDGETIY
-110 LPALAAENLLEIE
+110 LPALAAENVLEIE
-123 HDGIYSNSGEGLH
+123 HDGVYSNSGEGLH
-136 RFVDPADNEVYLY
+136 RFVDPADDEVYLY

-166 PDQKATFRISTISPK
+166 PDQKATFAISTITPA
-181 HWEVISNYGIESTKE
+181 HWEIISNYAVESTKD
-196 LDGEKKFIQFAES
+196 LGNQKKFTQFATS

-245 SFFQYV
+245 SFFKHV
-251 DAANIFEVTKQG
+251 DAENIFEVTKQG
-263 FAYFEKTFGL
+263 FAYFEKIFGL

-337 TMKWWEDLWLN
+337 TMQWWNDLWLN

-366 KEAWTEFN
+366 TEAWTEFN

-424 HVGRDNFLKG
+424 HVGRDNFITG
-434 LRLYFAKH
+434 LRRYFAKH
-442 AYGNTTLKDLIDQ
+442 AFGNTTLKDLIDQ

-468 STWLRTAGVN
+468 ATWLRTAGVN
-478 TLRPVIAIDGDMYK
+478 TLRPVIKQSGDTYT
-492 SISIKQEVPTMPVGS
+492 SLSIKQEVPTMPVGS

-519 FDINAGKL
+519 FDIQGQKL
-527 SRRTSVELDIAGAL
+527 VRRTSVELDIAGAL
-541 TEVTELAGQKL
+541 TEVTAFAGQKC
-552 ADLVLINDKDQT
+552 ADLVLINDKDQS

-571 DRSIATMKSHLGT
+571 ERSIATMKSHLGS

-611 YIAIALSALATE
+611 YIAIALAALKTE

-632 LMQID
+632 LGQID
-637 TAIWAYAHPSHREAL
+637 TALWAYAHPSHRAAL
-652 RLQVASAVEAMLD
+652 RLQVATAIEAALD
-665 AAKSGSD
+665 AAKAGSD
-672 HQMQFARGFAN
+672 HQLQFAKGFAN
-683 NAVTP
+683 TAITP
-688 AQFERIKA
+688 AQLARIAA
-696 MLSGSI
+696 MLGGSI
-702 NGLVIDAEIRW
+702 AGLTIDAELRW
-713 YLFLC
+713 FLFIC
-718 GVKRGVFGAADI
+718 GVKRGVFGPADI
-730 ESESAKDAT
+730 ENELALDKT
-739 AHGKQYTAYAYAAL
+739 AHGKQYGAMAYAQI
-753 PNKAAKAEAFK
+753 PSKDAKAKAFT
-764 SITTDNLSNTI
+764 SITTADLSNTI
-775 HAYKCRGFN
+775 HSYTCRGFN
-784 ENIHHEL
+784 DPLHSEIL
-791 LADFVDQYFDV
+791 SDFVDEYFDV

-811 FEIAETTATLLFP
+811 YEIAETTATLLFP
-824 TWVISDATVKKA
+824 SWVISDATVAKA
-836 QHWLDFTGK
+836 QLWLDVTGK
-845 DASNALRRTI
+845 DASHALRRTI
-855 LEGRDAM
+855 LESRDAM
-862 TRALKAQAADL
+862 VRALKAQAAD

>member
-1 VPILRLDGWI
+1 M
-11 GLSNK
+11 
-16 VINYAS
+16 
-22 TFQGANVPGTNIK
+22 PGTNIK
-35 QVEATERSSLIKVS
+35 QVEAAERSAILKVS
-49 SYSIDLDLTTGAENF
+49 SYAIDLDLTTGPETF
-64 RVKTTVKFAGLK
+64 RVKTTVKFQGLN
-76 PGATTYI
+76 PGATTFI
-83 DCVGSTV
+83 DCVGKQV
-90 ISSKLNGVDFDP
+90 ICAKLNGQEFDP

-110 LPALAAENLLEIE
+110 LPAIAAENILEIE

-136 RFVDPADNEVYLY
+136 RFVDPVDNEVYLY

-166 PDQKATFRISTISPK
+166 PDQKATFKISTITPK
-181 HWEVISNYGIESTKE
+181 HWEVISNYAIESKNDV
-196 LDGEKKFIQFAES
+196 DGDRKFIQFAES

-245 SFFQYV
+245 SFFQHV
-251 DAANIFEVTKQG
+251 DAENIFEVTKQG

-337 TMKWWEDLWLN
+337 TMKWWDDLWLN

-366 KEAWTEFN
+366 KQAWTEFN

-384 DQLTTTHPI
+384 DQMVTTHPI
-393 ATEMEDLDA
+393 AVEMADLDA

-424 HVGRDNFLKG
+424 HVGRDNFIKG
-434 LRLYFAKH
+434 LRLYFEKH
-442 AYGNTTLKDLIDQ
+442 AFQNTTLADLIVQ

-478 TLRPVIAIDGDMYK
+478 TLSPVIELDGDSYK
-492 SISIKQEVPTMPVGS
+492 SLSVKQLPPTMPVGS
-507 TELRPHRLHVGL
+507 SELRPHRLHVGL
-519 FDINAGKL
+519 FDINNGAL
-527 SRRTSVELDIAGAL
+527 SRRKSVELDVAGAL
-541 TEVTELAGQKL
+541 TEVKELAGEKA
-552 ADLVLINDKDQT
+552 ADLVLVNDRDQT

-571 DRSIATMKSHLGT
+571 DRSIETMKSYLGT

-596 SLWDSCRD
+596 SLWDSTRD
-604 GELSATD
+604 GELSASD
-611 YIAIALSALATE
+611 YIAIALNALKTE
-623 SDISIVSAT
+623 SDIAIVTAT
-632 LMQID
+632 FMQID
-637 TAIWAYAHPSHREAL
+637 TAIWGYADPAKRDAL
-652 RLQVASAVEAMLD
+652 RLSVANAVEQMLD
-665 AAKSGSD
+665 SAAPGSD
-672 HQMQFARGFAN
+672 HQMQFARAFAN
-683 NAVTP
+683 NAITP

-696 MLSGSI
+696 ILSGSI
-702 NGLVIDAEIRW
+702 NGLVVDAELRW
-713 YLFLC
+713 YLFIC
-718 GVKRGVFGAADI
+718 GVKRGIFGVADI
-730 ESESAKDAT
+730 EAESKLDQT
-739 AHGKQYTAYAYAAL
+739 AHGVQYTAYAHAAL
-753 PNKAAKAEAFK
+753 PSMEAKSEAFR
-764 SITTDNLSNTI
+764 SITEDNLSNTI
-775 HAYKCRGFN
+775 HSYKCRGFN
-784 ENIHHEL
+784 EPIHWDL
-791 LADFVDQYFDV
+791 VSNFADQYFDS

-811 FEIAETTATLLFP
+811 FEVAETTATLMFP
-824 TWVISDATVKKA
+824 SWAISEETVKKA
-836 QHWLDFTGK
+836 QHWLDVTGK
-845 DASNALRRTI
+845 DASHALRRAV

-862 TRALKAQAADL
+862 ARALKARLADA

>member
-1 VPILRLDGWI
+1 M
-11 GLSNK
+11 
-16 VINYAS
+16 
-22 TFQGANVPGTNIK
+22 PGTNIK
-35 QVEATERSSLIKVS
+35 QAEAAERSGLIKVS
-49 SYSIDLDLTTGAENF
+49 SYRIDLDLTTGAENF
-64 RVKTTVKFAGLK
+64 RVKTTVAFAGLK

-83 DCVGSTV
+83 DCVGSKV
-90 ISSKLNGVDFDP
+90 ISAKLNGVEFDP
-102 KFDGETIY
+102 KFDGETIF
-110 LPALAAENLLEIE
+110 LPAIAAENILEIE

-136 RFVDPADNEVYLY
+136 RFVDPADDEVYLY

-160 YACFDQ
+160 YPCFDQ
-166 PDQKATFRISTISPK
+166 PDQKATFTISTITPK
-181 HWEVISNYGIESTKE
+181 HWEVISNYAVESSKE
-196 LDGEKKFIQFAES
+196 LDGDKKFIQFAES

-245 SFFQYV
+245 SFFKYV
-251 DAANIFEVTKQG
+251 DATNIFEVTKQG

-337 TMKWWEDLWLN
+337 TMKWWDDLWLN

-366 KEAWTEFN
+366 TEAWTEFN

-384 DQLTTTHPI
+384 DQLSTTHPI

-424 HVGRDNFLKG
+424 HVGRDNFIKG
-434 LRLYFAKH
+434 LRLYFSKH
-442 AYGNTTLKDLIDQ
+442 AFGNTTLKDLIDE

-468 STWLRTAGVN
+468 ATWLRTAGVN
-478 TLRPVIAIDGDMYK
+478 TLRPVIEIDGDSYK
-492 SISIKQEVPTMPVGS
+492 KLSITQEVPTMPVGS
-507 TELRPHRLHVGL
+507 KELRPHRLHVGL
-519 FDINAGKL
+519 FDIKDGSL
-527 SRRTSVELDIAGAL
+527 TRRKSVELDVAGAL
-541 TEVTELAGQKL
+541 TEVTALAGEKL

-571 DRSIATMKSHLGT
+571 DRSIETMKSHLGT
-584 LDDSLARGLIWA
+584 LNDSLARGLIWA

-604 GELSATD
+604 GELSASA
-611 YIAIALSALATE
+611 YISIALNALKSE
-623 SDISIVSAT
+623 SDISIVAAT

-637 TAIWAYAHPSHREAL
+637 TALFAYASESNRESL
-652 RLQVASAVEAMLD
+652 RGKVAAAVESMLD
-665 AAKSGSD
+665 AAKPGSD
-672 HQMQFARGFAN
+672 HQLQFAKSFAN
-683 NAVTP
+683 TAVTP
-688 AQFERIKA
+688 DQFGRIKSI
-696 MLSGSI
+696 LDGSV
-702 NGLVIDAEIRW
+702 NGLVIDAELRW
-713 YLFLC
+713 SIFIS
-718 GVKRGVFGAADI
+718 GVKRGIFGPADI
-730 ESESAKDAT
+730 DRETELDKT
-739 AHGKQYTAYAYAAL
+739 AHGKQYGAMAYAAI
-753 PNKAAKAEAFK
+753 PTADAKNVTFT
-764 SITTDNLSNTI
+764 SVTVDDLSNTI
-775 HAYKCRGFN
+775 HSYKCRGFN
-784 ENIHHEL
+784 DQLHSEIL
-791 LADFVDQYFDV
+791 SGFVDRYFDV

-824 TWVISDATVKKA
+824 SWVISEDTVKKA
-836 QHWLDFTGK
+836 QNWLDVTGK
-845 DASNALRRTI
+845 GASHALRRTV

-862 TRALKAQAADL
+862 TRALKARASDS

>member
-1 VPILRLDGWI
+1 M
-11 GLSNK
+11 
-16 VINYAS
+16 
-22 TFQGANVPGTNIK
+22 PGTNIK
-35 QVEATERSSLIKVS
+35 QVEATERSAIIKVS
-49 SYSIDLDLTTGAENF
+49 SYAIDLDLTAGAENF

-76 PGATTYI
+76 PGATTYL
-83 DCVGSTV
+83 DCVGARV
-90 ISSKLNGVDFDP
+90 ISAKLNGADFDP
-102 KFDGETIY
+102 RFDGETIY
-110 LPALAAENLLEIE
+110 LPPLAAENVLEIE
-123 HDGIYSNSGEGLH
+123 HDGVYSNSGEGLH
-136 RFVDPADNEVYLY
+136 RFVDPADDEVYLY

-166 PDQKATFRISTISPK
+166 PDQKATFAISTITPA
-181 HWEVISNYGIESTKE
+181 HWEIISNYAVESTKD
-196 LDGEKKFIQFAES
+196 LDNQKKFTQFATS

-245 SFFQYV
+245 SFFKHV
-251 DAANIFEVTKQG
+251 DAENIFEVTKQG

-337 TMKWWEDLWLN
+337 TMQWWNDLWLN

-366 KEAWTEFN
+366 TEAWTEFN

-424 HVGRDNFLKG
+424 HVGRDNFITG
-434 LRLYFAKH
+434 LRRYFAKH
-442 AYGNTTLKDLIDQ
+442 AFGNTTLKDLIDQ

-468 STWLRTAGVN
+468 ATWLRTAGVN
-478 TLRPVIAIDGDMYK
+478 TLRPVIVQSGDTYT
-492 SISIKQEVPTMPVGS
+492 SLSIKQEAPTMPVGS

-519 FDINAGKL
+519 FDIQGQKL
-527 SRRTSVELDIAGAL
+527 VRRTSVELDIAGAL
-541 TEVTELAGQKL
+541 TEVTAFAGQKS
-552 ADLVLINDKDQT
+552 ADLVLINDKDQS

-571 DRSIATMKSHLGT
+571 ERSIATMKSHLGS

-611 YIAIALSALATE
+611 YIAIALAALKTE

-632 LMQID
+632 LGQID
-637 TAIWAYAHPSHREAL
+637 TALWAYSHPSHRAAL
-652 RLQVASAVEAMLD
+652 RLQVATAIEAALD
-665 AAKSGSD
+665 AAKAGSD
-672 HQMQFARGFAN
+672 HQLQFAKGFAN
-683 NAVTP
+683 TAITP
-688 AQFERIKA
+688 AQLARIAA
-696 MLSGSI
+696 MLGGSI
-702 NGLVIDAEIRW
+702 TGLTIDAELRW
-713 YLFLC
+713 FLFIC
-718 GVKRGVFGAADI
+718 GVKRGVFGPADI
-730 ESESAKDAT
+730 ENELALDKT
-739 AHGKQYTAYAYAAL
+739 AHGKQYGAMAYAQI
-753 PNKAAKAEAFK
+753 PSKDAKAKAFS
-764 SITTDNLSNTI
+764 SITTADLSNTI
-775 HAYKCRGFN
+775 HSYTCRGFN
-784 ENIHHEL
+784 DPLHTEI
-791 LADFVDQYFDV
+791 LADFVDEYFDV

-811 FEIAETTATLLFP
+811 YEIAETTATLLFP
-824 TWVISDATVKKA
+824 SWVISDATVAKA
-836 QHWLDFTGK
+836 QHWLDVTGK
-845 DASNALRRTI
+845 DASHALRRTI
-855 LEGRDAM
+855 LESRDAM
-862 TRALKAQAADL
+862 VRALKAQAADQ

>member
-1 VPILRLDGWI
+1 M
-11 GLSNK
+11 
-16 VINYAS
+16 
-22 TFQGANVPGTNIK
+22 PGTNIK
-35 QVEATERSSLIKVS
+35 QVEAAERSAIIKVA
-49 SYSIDLDLTTGAENF
+49 SYAIDLDLTTGAENF

-83 DCVGSTV
+83 DCVGARV
-90 ISSKLNGVDFDP
+90 ISAKLNGTDFDP
-102 KFDGETIY
+102 RFDGETIY
-110 LPALAAENLLEIE
+110 LPALAAENVLEIE
-123 HDGIYSNSGEGLH
+123 HDGVYSNSGEGLH

-166 PDQKATFRISTISPK
+166 PDQKATFAISTITPA
-181 HWEVISNYGIESTKE
+181 HWEIISNYAVESTKD
-196 LDGEKKFIQFAES
+196 LGNQKKFTQFATS

-245 SFFQYV
+245 SFFKHV
-251 DAANIFEVTKQG
+251 DAENIFEVTKQG

-337 TMKWWEDLWLN
+337 TMQWWNDLWLN

-366 KEAWTEFN
+366 TEAWTEFN

-424 HVGRDNFLKG
+424 HVGRDNFITG
-434 LRLYFAKH
+434 LRRYFAKH
-442 AYGNTTLKDLIDQ
+442 AFGNTTLKDLIDQ

-468 STWLRTAGVN
+468 ATWLRTAGVN
-478 TLRPVIAIDGDMYK
+478 TLRPVITQSGDTYT
-492 SISIKQEVPTMPVGS
+492 SLSIKQEAPTMPVGS

-519 FDINAGKL
+519 FDIQGEKL
-527 SRRTSVELDIAGAL
+527 VRRTSVELDIAGAL
-541 TEVTELAGQKL
+541 TEVTAFAGQKS
-552 ADLVLINDKDQT
+552 ADLVLINDKDQS

-571 DRSIATMKSHLGT
+571 ERSIATMKSHLGS

-611 YIAIALSALATE
+611 YIAIALAALKTE

-632 LMQID
+632 LGQID
-637 TAIWAYAHPSHREAL
+637 TALWAYSHPSHRAAL
-652 RLQVASAVEAMLD
+652 RLQVATAIEAALD
-665 AAKSGSD
+665 AAKAGSD
-672 HQMQFARGFAN
+672 HQLQFAKGFAN
-683 NAVTP
+683 TAITP
-688 AQFERIKA
+688 AQLARIAA
-696 MLSGSI
+696 MLGGSI
-702 NGLVIDAEIRW
+702 AGLTIDAELRW
-713 YLFLC
+713 FLFIC
-718 GVKRGVFGAADI
+718 GVKRGVFGPADI
-730 ESESAKDAT
+730 ENELALDKT
-739 AHGKQYTAYAYAAL
+739 AHGKQYGAMAYAQI
-753 PNKAAKAEAFK
+753 PSKDAKAKAF
-764 SITTDNLSNTI
+764 SAITTADLSNTI
-775 HAYKCRGFN
+775 HSYTCRGFN
-784 ENIHHEL
+784 DPLHSEI
-791 LADFVDQYFDV
+791 LADFVDEYFDV

-811 FEIAETTATLLFP
+811 YEIAETTATLLFP
-824 TWVISDATVKKA
+824 SWVISDATVAKA
-836 QHWLDFTGK
+836 QHWLDVTGK
-845 DASNALRRTI
+845 DASHALRRTI
-855 LEGRDAM
+855 LESRDAM
-862 TRALKAQAADL
+862 VRALKAQAADQ

>member
-1 VPILRLDGWI
+1 
-11 GLSNK
+11 
-16 VINYAS
+16 
-22 TFQGANVPGTNIK
+22 VPGTNIK
-35 QVEATERSSLIKVS
+35 QVEATERSAIIKVA

-83 DCVGSTV
+83 DCVGARV
-90 ISSKLNGVDFDP
+90 ISAKLNGADFDP
-102 KFDGETIY
+102 RFDGETIY
-110 LPALAAENLLEIE
+110 LPALAAENILEIE
-123 HDGIYSNSGEGLH
+123 HDGVYSNSGEGLH
-136 RFVDPADNEVYLY
+136 RFVDPADDEVYLY

-166 PDQKATFRISTISPK
+166 PDQKATFTISTITPA
-181 HWEVISNYGIESTKE
+181 HWEVISNYAIESTKE
-196 LDGEKKFIQFAES
+196 LGESKKFIQFATS

-224 TSVHDEYKG
+224 ASIHDEYKG

-251 DAANIFEVTKQG
+251 DAENIFEVTKQG

-337 TMKWWEDLWLN
+337 TMQWWNDLWLN

-366 KEAWTEFN
+366 TEAWTEFN

-384 DQLTTTHPI
+384 DQLSTTHPI

-424 HVGRDNFLKG
+424 HVGRDNFIKG

-442 AYGNTTLKDLIDQ
+442 AFGNTTLKDLIDQ

-468 STWLRTAGVN
+468 ATWLRTAGVN
-478 TLRPVIAIDGDMYK
+478 TLRPVISLDGNTYK
-492 SISIKQEVPTMPVGS
+492 SLAIKQEAPTMPVGS

-519 FDINAGKL
+519 FDIQGQNL
-527 SRRTSVELDIAGAL
+527 VRRTSVELDIAGAL
-541 TEVTELAGQKL
+541 TEVAAFAGAKS

-571 DRSIATMKSHLGT
+571 ERSIATMKSHLGA

-604 GELSATD
+604 AELSASD
-611 YIAIALSALATE
+611 YISIALNALKSE

-632 LMQID
+632 LGQID
-637 TAIWAYAHPSHREAL
+637 TALWAYAHPSHREAL
-652 RLQVASAVEAMLD
+652 RVQVANAIESALD
-665 AAKSGSD
+665 AAKPGSD
-672 HQMQFARGFAN
+672 HQLQFAKGFAN
-683 NAVTP
+683 TAVSP
-688 AQFERIKA
+688 GQLARIA
-696 MLSGSI
+696 SI
-702 NGLVIDAEIRW
+702 LNGAIAGLTIDAELRW
-713 YLFLC
+713 YLFMN
-718 GVKRGVFGAADI
+718 GVKRGVFTAADI
-730 ESESAKDAT
+730 ESELKRDQT
-739 AHGKQYTAYAYAAL
+739 AHGKQYGAMSYALL
-753 PNKAAKAEAFK
+753 PDKKAKAEAFRAV
-764 SITTDNLSNTI
+764 TTDDLSNTI
-775 HAYKCRGFN
+775 HSYTCRGFN
-784 ENIHHEL
+784 DPLHTQILSE
-791 LADFVDQYFDV
+791 FVDEYFDV

-824 TWVISDATVKKA
+824 SWVISESTVKKA
-836 QHWLDFTGK
+836 QHWLDVTGK
-845 DASNALRRTI
+845 DASHALRRTI
-855 LEGRDAM
+855 LESRDAM
-862 TRALKAQAADL
+862 TRALRAQAAHK

>member
-1 VPILRLDGWI
+1 M
-11 GLSNK
+11 
-16 VINYAS
+16 
-22 TFQGANVPGTNIK
+22 PGTNIK
-35 QVEATERSSLIKVS
+35 QAEAIERSALVKVK
-49 SYSIDLDLTTGAENF
+49 SYRIDLDLTTGAENF
-64 RVKTTVKFAGLK
+64 RVITTISFAGLK
-76 PGATTYI
+76 PGASTYI
-83 DCVGSTV
+83 DCVGSKV
-90 ISSKLNGVDFDP
+90 ISASLNGVDFDP
-102 KFDGETIY
+102 NFDGETIY
-110 LPALAAENLLEIE
+110 IPEIAAENVLVIE
-123 HDGIYSNSGEGLH
+123 HDGVYSNTGEGLH
-136 RFVDPADNEVYLY
+136 RFVDPVDNEVYLY

-166 PDQKATFRISTISPK
+166 PDQKATFTISTITPK
-181 HWEVISNYGIESTKE
+181 HWEVISNYGIESTKG
-196 LDGEKKFIQFAES
+196 LDGDRKFIQFAQS
-209 QVISTYVTAIVAGAY
+209 QVISTYVTAIVAGPY
-224 TSVHDEYKG
+224 TSVHNEYKG

-251 DAANIFEVTKQG
+251 DAENIFEVTKQG

-337 TMKWWEDLWLN
+337 TMKWWDDLWLN

-366 KEAWTEFN
+366 KQAWTEFN

-393 ATEMEDLDA
+393 ATEMVDLDA

-424 HVGRDNFLKG
+424 HVGRDNFIKG

-442 AYGNTTLKDLIDQ
+442 AFGNTTLKDLIDQ

-478 TLRPVIAIDGDMYK
+478 TLRPVIEVSGDTYA
-492 SISIKQEVPTMPVGS
+492 SISIQQEVPTMPLGS

-519 FDINAGKL
+519 FDIVGDKL
-527 SRRTSVELDIAGAL
+527 TRRTSVELDVEGAL
-541 TEVTELAGQKL
+541 TEVKALASAKV

-571 DRSIATMKSHLGT
+571 HRSIATMKSHLGS

-611 YIAIALSALATE
+611 YVTIALNALKSE

-637 TAIWAYAHPSHREAL
+637 TAIWAYANPTKRDALRAHVGQSVEAL
-652 RLQVASAVEAMLD
+652 LDASAA
-665 AAKSGSD
+665 GSD
-672 HQMQFARGFAN
+672 HQMAFARAFAN
-683 NAVTP
+683 FAFTP
-688 AQFERIKA
+688 AHYDRIKA
-696 MLSGSI
+696 ILDGSI

-713 YLFLC
+713 YIFIC
-718 GVKRGVFGAADI
+718 GVKRGLFGPADI
-730 ESESAKDAT
+730 QAESKKDET
-739 AHGKQYTAYAYAAL
+739 AHGKQYTARANASMPSKDAKL
-753 PNKAAKAEAFK
+753 KAFN

-775 HAYKCRGFN
+775 HSYTCLGFN
-784 ENIHHEL
+784 ENIHHDV
-791 LADFVDQYFDV
+791 LADFVDPYFDSM
-802 LLKVWETKG
+802 LKVWETKG
-811 FEIAETTATLLFP
+811 YEIAETTATLLFP
-824 TWVISDATVKKA
+824 TWVITPETLAKTE
-836 QHWLDFTGK
+836 HWLNVTGK
-845 DASNALRRTI
+845 DAAHSLRRAIT
-855 LEGRDAM
+855 EGRDAM
-862 TRALKAQAADL
+862 ARALKARSADK

>member
-1 VPILRLDGWI
+1 M
-11 GLSNK
+11 
-16 VINYAS
+16 
-22 TFQGANVPGTNIK
+22 PGTNIK
-35 QVEATERSSLIKVS
+35 QVEATERSALIKVA
-49 SYSIDLDLTTGAENF
+49 SYAIDLDLTTGAENF

-83 DCVGSTV
+83 DCVGARV
-90 ISSKLNGVDFDP
+90 ISAKLNGADFDP
-102 KFDGETIY
+102 RFDGETIY
-110 LPALAAENLLEIE
+110 LPALAAENILEIE
-123 HDGIYSNSGEGLH
+123 HDGVYSNSGEGLH
-136 RFVDPADNEVYLY
+136 RFVDPADDEVYLY

-166 PDQKATFRISTISPK
+166 PDQKATFAISTITPD
-181 HWEVISNYGIESTKE
+181 HWEIISNYAIESTKD
-196 LDGEKKFIQFAES
+196 LGGKKKFTQFATS

-245 SFFQYV
+245 SFFKHV
-251 DAANIFEVTKQG
+251 DASNIFEVTKQG

-337 TMKWWEDLWLN
+337 TMQWWNDLWLN

-366 KEAWTEFN
+366 TEAWTEFN

-424 HVGRDNFLKG
+424 HVGRDNFITG
-434 LRLYFAKH
+434 LRRYFAKH
-442 AYGNTTLKDLIDQ
+442 AFGNTTLKDLIDQ

-468 STWLRTAGVN
+468 ATWLRTAGVN
-478 TLRPVIAIDGDMYK
+478 TLRPVITQSGDTYA
-492 SISIKQEVPTMPVGS
+492 SLSIKQDVPTMPVGS

-519 FDINAGKL
+519 FDIQGSKL
-527 SRRTSVELDIAGAL
+527 VRRTSVELDIAGAL
-541 TEVTELAGQKL
+541 TEVTAFTGQKS

-571 DRSIATMKSHLGT
+571 ERSIATMKSHLGS

-611 YIAIALSALATE
+611 YIAIALAALKNE

-632 LMQID
+632 LGQID
-637 TAIWAYAHPSHREAL
+637 TALWAYAHPSHRAAL
-652 RLQVASAVEAMLD
+652 RLQVATAIEAALD
-665 AAKSGSD
+665 AAKAGSD
-672 HQMQFARGFAN
+672 HQLQFAKGFAN
-683 NAVTP
+683 TAITP
-688 AQFERIKA
+688 AQLERIKA
-696 MLSGSI
+696 ILGGSI
-702 NGLVIDAEIRW
+702 TGLTIDAELRW
-713 YLFLC
+713 FLFIC
-718 GVKRGVFGAADI
+718 GVKRGVFGPADI
-730 ESESAKDAT
+730 EKELALDKT
-739 AHGKQYTAYAYAAL
+739 AHGKQYGAMAYAQI
-753 PNKAAKAEAFK
+753 PNKDAKAAAFS
-764 SITTDNLSNTI
+764 SITTDDLSNTI
-775 HAYKCRGFN
+775 HSYKCRGFN
-784 ENIHHEL
+784 DPLHTEIL
-791 LADFVDQYFDV
+791 SDFVDEYFDV

-811 FEIAETTATLLFP
+811 YEFAETTATLLFP
-824 TWVISDATVKKA
+824 SWVISEATVKKA
-836 QHWLDFTGK
+836 QHWLDVTGK
-845 DASNALRRTI
+845 DASHSLRRTI
-855 LEGRDAM
+855 LESRDAM
-862 TRALKAQAADL
+862 VRALKAQAADQ